1 MVVLRPQFRGSADW
15 GRKLW
20 MAGDAEWGQ
29 KMQDDKDDGAQWMID
44 QKIAQPGHIAM
55 FGFSYGGYRRSRLR
69 CVPMACTA
77 RHRRAGVSDIK
88 KIWSRFYTNPFFRQ
102 AQAPTVAGLN
112 PVDKAGEMKIP
123 LMVYHG
129 DRDRTV
135 PIEQS
140 EWFVN
145 KARVR
150 GSRSSSTPSPTTRM
164 VPPGPARSWVTSS
177 GRSTTTWAGC
187 GGGGL

>member
-1 MVVLRPQFRGSADW
+1 VDDRPEDRPA
-15 GRKLW
+15 RPHRHVRL
-20 MAGDAEWGQ
+20 
-29 KMQDDKDDGAQWMID
+29 
-44 QKIAQPGHIAM
+44 
-55 FGFSYGGYRRSRLR
+55 SYGGYSAFAASVRPNGLYKR
-69 CVPMACTA
+69 AIA
-77 RHRRAGVSDIK
+77 GAGVSDIK

-140 EWFVN
+140 S
-145 KARVR
+145 
-150 GSRSSSTPSPTTRM
+150 GS
-164 VPPGPARSWVTSS
+164 
-177 GRSTTTWAGC
+177 
-187 GGGGL
+187 

>member
-55 FGFSYGGYRRSRLR
+55 FGFLWRLLGVR
-69 CVPMACTA
+69 GFGASQWPVQRAIA
-77 RHRRAGVSDIK
+77 GAGVSDIK

-140 EWFVN
+140 S
-145 KARVR
+145 
-150 GSRSSSTPSPTTRM
+150 GS
-164 VPPGPARSWVTSS
+164 
-177 GRSTTTWAGC
+177 
-187 GGGGL
+187 